1 MKTKLIANRDFTD
14 KNGQKHKAGDKLELD
29 QQDAQEVIQRGEAKE
44 DHQSSQQQ
52 KP

>member
-14 KNGQKHKAGDKLELD
+14 KQGKTHKAGDRLELD
-29 QQDAQEVIQRGEAKE
+29 EKDAQEVIQRGEAKE

-52 KP
+52 K